1 MGGQGF
7 WEGGS
12 HDFQREGRGDQS
24 SATEYK
30 GETIK
35 KLTANLLPLKG
46 GGKTISQGIVG
57 GWQGMAGCFK
67 ITSYSFPWLKKFGPN
82 HGHALNFFCPTRKI

>member
-1 MGGQGF
+1 MHDVFVRDPLLIIPCGGQGF

-24 SATEYK
+24 SPTEYK

-35 KLTANLLPLKG
+35 N
-46 GGKTISQGIVG
+46 
-57 GWQGMAGCFK
+57 
-67 ITSYSFPWLKKFGPN
+67 
-82 HGHALNFFCPTRKI
+82 

>member
-24 SATEYK
+24 SPTEYK

-46 GGKTISQGIVG
+46 GGVKQYHKALWGDGRAWQVALKLLLIVSHG
-57 GWQGMAGCFK
+57 
-67 ITSYSFPWLKKFGPN
+67 LKN
-82 HGHALNFFCPTRKI
+82 LVLIMDML